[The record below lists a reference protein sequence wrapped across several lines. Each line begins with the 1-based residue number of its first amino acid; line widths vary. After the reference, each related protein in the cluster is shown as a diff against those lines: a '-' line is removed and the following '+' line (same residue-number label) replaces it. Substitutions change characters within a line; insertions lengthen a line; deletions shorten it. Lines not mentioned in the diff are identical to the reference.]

1 MKTLSCLLLICSS
14 LFANFTW
21 TPDVQISDPSVQGE
35 APNIVLD
42 PNGNAVAV
50 WGIYNY
56 SLGQLVVQAAT
67 KLYGQPWSAPE
78 TISNPVELSAEP
90 LVVVDPNG
98 NALAV
103 WGSNNGILHS
113 STKFFGQPWSPQD
126 SVPLG
131 GSGAEGFDLVM
142 DMNGLATLIW
152 YEQTFMVGF
161 KVYASEKPLGG
172 SWDAVATL
180 LSGSGGAIYPAVGID
195 AAGNVTGTWED
206 SQNIVA
212 ALKPFGMGWQ
222 PTTTIIGTGTS
233 FAPQISVNPQ
243 GDAIVIASGYTGVST
258 AYKPFGGPWQP
269 YETIPGS
276 STDPD
281 SRPVVG
287 IDHNS
292 NSIAFWSGMVST
304 TKFGGQPWG
313 PISTFA
319 SGYGPVISTDGCNL
333 TLIAWS
339 GAGVEVSSGIIGG
352 SFSTPFA
359 ITGGNASSLAVSPCG
374 HAMVGV
380 LGGGGQI
387 NGQPSTAAHAI
398 EGFEFSGASSFSGFQ
413 KKNDFGTLSEY
424 ENHLQWVLPT
434 QGNINSFSIYRNGTF
449 LTSVKGNKREY
460 IDPDQLKGV
469 PVEYGIAAVDANG
482 AETSQITTIVP

>member
-1 MKTLSCLLLICSS
+1 MKTLACLLLVCSS
-14 LFANFTW
+14 LFSNFTW
-21 TPDVQISDPSVQGE
+21 SPEVQLSDPPLE
-35 APNIVLD
+35 ADYLDIVLD
-42 PNGNAVAV
+42 PAGNAVAV
-50 WGIYNY
+50 WRVYNQQAGI
-56 SLGQLVVQAAT
+56 LVIQAAT
-67 KLYGQPWSAPE
+67 KLYGQPWSLAE
-78 TISNPVELSAEP
+78 VISIPSENVGPVQ
-90 LVVVDPNG
+90 VVVDPNG
-98 NALAV
+98 NAVAV
-103 WGSNNGILHS
+103 WEAGPNIFRS
-113 STKFFGQPWSPQD
+113 STKLFGHPWSIPD
-126 SVPLG
+126 MIPTSS
-131 GSGAEGFDLVM
+131 GSGIGFDMVI
-142 DMNGLATLIW
+142 DMNGLVTGIW
-152 YEQTFMVGF
+152 YEQGGGSS

-172 SWDAVATL
+172 SWDAVPTL
-180 LSGSGGAIYPAVGID
+180 LSGVSIGAIYPDLGID
-195 AAGNVTGTWED
+195 AAGNVIGTWED
-206 SQNIVA
+206 SQNIAA
-212 ALKPFGMGWQ
+212 ALKPSGMGWQ
-222 PTTTIIGTGTS
+222 LPETTIIGTGNS

-352 SFSTPFA
+352 NFSAPFSISA
-359 ITGGNASSLAVSPCG
+359 GGASSVAQSPCG
-374 HAMVGV
+374 HAMIGIQGT
-380 LGGGGQI
+380 GGTPTSA
-387 NGQPSTAAHAI
+387 NAI
-398 EGFEFSGASSFSGFQ
+398 EGFQIANVASFLGFQ

-424 ENHLQWVLPT
+424 ENHLQWILPD
-434 QGNINSFSIYRNGTF
+434 QGNINAFAIYRNDVF
-449 LTSVKGNKREY
+449 HALVKGNKRSY
-460 IDPDQLKGV
+460 VDPDQPRGE
-469 PVEYGIAAVDANG
+469 PITYGIAAIDSNG
-482 AETSQITTIVP
+482 AETSQVITIVP